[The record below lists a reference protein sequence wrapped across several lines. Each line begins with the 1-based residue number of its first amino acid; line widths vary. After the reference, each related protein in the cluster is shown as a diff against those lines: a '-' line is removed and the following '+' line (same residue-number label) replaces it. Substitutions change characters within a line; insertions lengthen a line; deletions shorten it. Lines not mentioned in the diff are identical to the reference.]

1 MVLAGHFVAASDY
14 EISAKVPAIPPTEAP
29 TIVYP
34 TDDTPVETGDVTIR
48 GACPVATP
56 PVVVAIYDGDQL
68 IGSVKCADDGTYQ
81 IVASLSA
88 GTHQLVAKVFSITG
102 DAGSSSPIITVQV
115 QSVSRQ
121 YNSQYANGAGVGTTP
136 LSSLLRIV
144 PRDIFVTLDGNHRV
158 AWTGSIIGGEIPY
171 KLTIDWGDGTVQTF
185 DIYDESERTFTHT
198 YQTPGM
204 YALRMT
210 AVDAKGNT
218 TQLQSTAI
226 TFALLQTSIFDTQY
240 NQPSPLVAFIQQHI
254 VQIYI
259 ITLSGLV
266 FLWYLEHGMR
276 LTGSFLGLFGIRR
289 SAHTHPGKRRR

>member
-14 EISAKVPAIPPTEAP
+14 EVSAKVPAIPPAEAP

-34 TDDTPVETGDVTIR
+34 TDETPVETGDVTIR
-48 GACPVATP
+48 GTCPVATP
-56 PVVVAIYDGDQL
+56 PVVVAIYNGDQL
-68 IGSVKCADDGTYQ
+68 IGSVQCADDGTYQ

-102 DAGSSSPIITVQV
+102 DAGSSSPVVTVQV
-115 QSVSRQ
+115 QSVTRQ
-121 YNSQYANGAGVGTTP
+121 HSSQYTNGAGVSATP

-144 PRDIFVTLDGNHRV
+144 PRDIFVTLDGNHHV
-158 AWTGSIIGGEIPY
+158 AWTGSIIGGEKPY
-171 KLTIDWGDGTVQTF
+171 KLTIDWGDGTVQTV
-185 DIYDESERTFTHT
+185 DINDESEHTFTHT
-198 YQTPGM
+198 YQTAGM
-204 YALRMT
+204 YGIRMT
-210 AVDAKGNT
+210 AVDAKGDT

-240 NQPSPLVAFIQQHI
+240 NQPSPFVAFIQQHI
-254 VQIYI
+254 IQIYI

-289 SAHTHPGKRRR
+289 NAHTHQGKRRR